1 MSRSSAKI
9 TSHHTGLVRKRDLPN
24 SQWKT
29 LLHSCPRHSHR
40 SAHSMVCRTATH
52 SSAPNPSSLSPT
64 STNTNTENHKY
75 QIHTLQYWKTALSE
89 PAHWCQCY
97 WEFICNNQSTYPC
110 RKLKCLILVKGQDSQ
125 YLAMI
130 SMTNKG
136 FPNMAK

>member
-1 MSRSSAKI
+1 M
-9 TSHHTGLVRKRDLPN
+9 
-24 SQWKT
+24 
-29 LLHSCPRHSHR
+29 
-40 SAHSMVCRTATH
+40 H

-97 WEFICNNQSTYPC
+97 GEFICNKQSTYPC

-130 SMTNKG
+130 SMTNTG
-136 FPNMAK
+136 FPNITWQSDKHLVSVAQTSLADLPSCHIQVAIYMR